1 MGASDSNNGVTAFI
15 SGTNTSEDSNVLG
28 VNYNGSV
35 AESFYHP
42 YTALFSDDVKRFHL
56 RGDNDNKYIYLF
68 MKAAIRQ
75 QKVKYSYGYKFND
88 ARMQEQQIMLPVDDS
103 GNPDWH
109 FMAEYMKSLESR
121 LLSRWIETKRGRE

>member
-1 MGASDSNNGVTAFI
+1 M
-15 SGTNTSEDSNVLG
+15 G

-121 LLSRWIETKRGRE
+121 LLSRWIEVKRGRE